1 MNPDFKVIFYCSVMA
16 MPIGHFE
23 DIQNEDA
30 IESYVDRIFELVG
43 NRTNGVW
50 STQIDVEYKR
60 KYQKSLPDK
69 WPSKIESSKEG
80 SLKLRVDEPINGRYI
95 IYPIINNEESEVVT
109 NSGDSV
115 VPVSSKTKPVN
126 NSATETNESKNSN
139 NLEPILKL
147 QKSRPPKLKLPEDAN
162 WDVYITCVHSTM
174 NVCLRILGDS
184 YSNEFDAMV
193 TEMELKY
200 YESAEVPLDKSLLI
214 NQPEVGGLYAAKVE
228 GDWHRVE
235 VTHVH
240 GLEVT
245 CFFIDHGDEDVLK
258 VQNLRALLPTFCVLA
273 PQAKSVRLAGL
284 EDLTADPT
292 AQAELTNLVLGKSLV
307 GQVHLKDNSGI
318 SMILYDTSNS
328 EEDVNI
334 NEKVLEKFGQ
344 QTKKTNGVSSSP
356 ENPSTPPPPLEVPK
370 ESNLSDSASDTSSTC
385 SASGIKELMLLDLT
399 KFEKVMPATIPEA
412 GDFFDVNVTLA
423 ASPSNFTVS
432 HQSSNLSCILF
443 HVD

>member
-1 MNPDFKVIFYCSVMA
+1 MA

-30 IESYVDRIFELVG
+30 IEPYVDRIFELVG
-43 NRTNGVW
+43 NRMNGVW

-69 WPSKIESSKEG
+69 WPEKIESSKE
-80 SLKLRVDEPINGRYI
+80 SSKKLRVDQPIMGRYI
-95 IYPIINNEESEVVT
+95 IYPNLNNEETNSVVT
-109 NSGDSV
+109 EQNSKNQNIEPPQSKP
-115 VPVSSKTKPVN
+115 VPVVVKTQNSNSLEKPAPKTK
-126 NSATETNESKNSN
+126 TK
-139 NLEPILKL
+139 
-147 QKSRPPKLKLPEDAN
+147 RPPKLNLPDDAN

-174 NVCLRILGDS
+174 NVCLRILGDL
-184 YSNEFDAMV
+184 YSSKFDDMV
-193 TEMELKY
+193 TNMELKY
-200 YESAEVPLDKSLLI
+200 FESEEVPLDKNLLVS
-214 NQPEVGGLYAAKVE
+214 NPEVGGLYAAKVE

-258 VQNLRALLPTFCVLA
+258 VQNLRALLPEFCVLA

-284 EDLTADPT
+284 EDLNADQN

-307 GQVHLKDNSGI
+307 GQVHLKDDSGI

-334 NEKVLEKFGQ
+334 NEKVLEKFGP
-344 QTKKTNGVSSSP
+344 KPKNGVSSPTPTNS
-356 ENPSTPPPPLEVPK
+356 STPPPPLEVPK
-370 ESNLSDSASDTSSTC
+370 ESPDSASDTSSD
-385 SASGIKELMLLDLT
+385 SPNGAANGNNNIKELQSLDLT
-399 KFEKVMPATIPEA
+399 SLKPLMPATVPEA

-432 HQSSNLSCILF
+432 DL
-443 HVD
+443 